1 MASTLLFI
9 REVVAVPLSHA
20 VLLVRTCCPPKL
32 SFGGVDRLMP
42 LGTINSKRDAIEE
55 KELRSSI
62 DACFLRDSV
71 SGWNRLSRVIS
82 QDFVTRWHGMPQR
95 RSEGA
100 TLMDGPE
107 TDAGITIRYDNFR
120 PYFGPV

>member
-1 MASTLLFI
+1 MVATLLFL

-20 VLLVRTCCPPKL
+20 VLLFRTCCPPKL
-32 SFGGVDRLMP
+32 SFGGVDRLIP
-42 LGTINSKRDAIEE
+42 LATINSKRDAIEE

-62 DACFLRDSV
+62 DVCFPRNSV
-71 SGWNRLSRVIS
+71 SGWNRLGRIIS

-100 TLMDGPE
+100 TLMERSE
-107 TDAGITIRYDNFR
+107 TDEA
-120 PYFGPV
+120 